1 MDAKFLFIGLLLL
14 GTLLLVFGVSA
25 ALLAPLN
32 FYSSKSVILG
42 SKLIPIAAGA
52 SSDFDFSRVIKHEK
66 QVEVIIED
74 GPFGYN
80 STWGNCYWINNP
92 FQIALL
98 DESKENFVNT
108 ATNHAPRVEHYFDI
122 PSAWNDLG
130 GIRISNPESFPVSV
144 LVTVVFHNEIVNETW
159 QGLFFLG
166 VASIFLGILVIGA
179 TLVYFRKRKGLI
191 EVVESGLKKPKEGSI
206 EQQETLEKDTIAFLI
221 VLGFVSLVVSFGFF
235 SPAIGWFISRY
246 GAGFA
251 QALAVI
257 IVYIAGSYVYIHG
270 KNLKWARRLGLT
282 IIILETLWL
291 IYFLIVLIMFLFAV
305 TPI

>member
-1 MDAKFLFIGLLLL
+1 MDAKFLLIGLLLI
-14 GTLLLVFGVSA
+14 GNSLLVFGVSA

-32 FYSSKSVILG
+32 FYSSRSVILG
-42 SKLIPIAAGA
+42 SRLIPIAAEA
-52 SSDFDFSRVIKHEK
+52 CSDFDFSDAIEHEK
-66 QVEVIIED
+66 QVEVVIED

-80 STWGNCYWINNP
+80 SKWGNCYWINNP

-98 DESKENFVNT
+98 DESKENIVNT
-108 ATNHAPRVEHYFDI
+108 TTNHAPRVEHYFDI
-122 PSAWNDLG
+122 PSSWNDLG

-144 LVTVVFHNEIVNETW
+144 LVTVVFHEKIVNETW

-179 TLVYFRKRKGLI
+179 TLVYFRKRKGLT
-191 EVVESGLKKPKEGSI
+191 EVGDSGLKKLREGVI
-206 EQQETLEKDTIAFLI
+206 EQQETVEKDKIAFLI
-221 VLGFVSLVVSFGFF
+221 VLGFVSLVVSFGFL
-235 SPAIGWFISRY
+235 SPAIGWFVSRY
-246 GAGFA
+246 GAVFA
-251 QALAVI
+251 QTLAVI
-257 IVYIAGSYVYIHG
+257 VIYIAGSYVYVHG